1 MLVASLSSGVKVL
14 SRTTL
19 GRLLSVDRFLKE
31 NSRIDAESLGAMEE
45 AVDDPGMLMPAN
57 WSACLSMVIRRS
69 AS

>member
-1 MLVASLSSGVKVL
+1 MLVASLPSGVKVL
-14 SRTTL
+14 SRTML

-45 AVDDPGMLMPAN
+45 AVDDPAMLMPAN
-57 WSACLSMVIRRS
+57 SSACLAMVIRRS

>member
-1 MLVASLSSGVKVL
+1 M
-14 SRTTL
+14 L

-45 AVDDPGMLMPAN
+45 AVDDPAMLMPAN
-57 WSACLSMVIRRS
+57 RSACLSMVMQRS